1 MTLVVFGEDSIV
13 FFPIISVL
21 GVAEDGIRSASRP
34 SVKRE
39 RERVYCQYEADVHGH
54 KIRGDLHWK
63 IVLRQIFLRE
73 VCMSAISHCNQQRPA
88 YQSSLRRLGGTQLQA
103 WRVAFCVFHS

>member
-21 GVAEDGIRSASRP
+21 GVAEDGIRSAGRP

-39 RERVYCQYEADVHGH
+39 RGRESTVSMRQMYTD
-54 KIRGDLHWK
+54 IRSEETCTG
-63 IVLRQIFLRE
+63 R
-73 VCMSAISHCNQQRPA
+73 
-88 YQSSLRRLGGTQLQA
+88 
-103 WRVAFCVFHS
+103 